1 MAAELSAQVRNETGK
16 GAARR
21 ARRAG
26 QIPAVLYGHTV
37 EENLHLNLPGHETF
51 LIVKDNPNAII
62 NLDVDG
68 EKHLVLLKEI
78 QRHPV
83 RRDILHIDLLA
94 VSRDEKVEVEV
105 PVSVVGE
112 PTPGTVV
119 NLEIFNL
126 PVQVSPLEIPEE
138 IVINVEGWEEGRV
151 LRASEIELPSGV
163 VTTLDDNHD
172 VLSIT
177 LPEEMPEEPVAE
189 EAEESEEASEE
200 EDKEDS
206 EE

>member
-1 MAAELSAQVRNETGK
+1 MAAELSAQLRSETGK

-26 QIPAVLYGHTV
+26 LIPAVLYGHTV
-37 EENLHLNLPGHETF
+37 EENLNLNLPGHDTF

-62 NLDVDG
+62 NLDVEG

-112 PTPGTVV
+112 SAPGTVV
-119 NLEIFNL
+119 NLEIFDL

-151 LRASEIELPSGV
+151 LRASELELPAGV
-163 VTTLDDNHD
+163 VTTLEDEHD

-177 LPEEMPEEPVAE
+177 LPEEMPEEPAAE
-189 EAEESEEASEE
+189 EAEQGEDASQAETKETSEE
-200 EDKEDS
+200 
-206 EE
+206 